1 MNHIIKVTLAEDGDA
16 LRRSLADSLR
26 EQPDIS
32 VLGEAAEGG
41 ELVALCREMPPDVV
55 VVDIRMPGMDGVAAC
70 KILRSELPEVRLLI
84 LTTFDDDEYLR
95 ELFGLGVDGYLLK
108 TGSPP
113 RLAEAVR
120 GVYNGLGAVDAGVSR
135 KLGSLLNAPKKPGT
149 GPLTETELRAA
160 RLIAKGKYN
169 KEIAVE
175 LGDYLRP
182 DTEPG
187 FRCLPQAGGC
197 GPGGSNRQ
205 AGKGVTK

>member
-1 MNHIIKVTLAEDGDA
+1 MTHRIKVALAEDGDA

-26 EQPDIS
+26 EQPDIQ
-32 VLGEAAEGG
+32 VLGEATDGE
-41 ELVALCREMPPDVV
+41 ELVALCRETPPDVA

-120 GVYNGLGAVDAGVSR
+120 GVYNGLGAVDPGVSR

-160 RLIAKGKYN
+160 HLIAEGKYN

-175 LGDYLRP
+175 LGITYGRTRNLVSAVYRKLGAVDREDLIARL
-182 DTEPG
+182 E
-187 FRCLPQAGGC
+187 
-197 GPGGSNRQ
+197 
-205 AGKGVTK
+205 KE

>member
-1 MNHIIKVTLAEDGDA
+1 MTHRIKVVLAEDGDV

-26 EQPDIS
+26 EQPDIQ
-32 VLGEAAEGG
+32 VLDEAADGE
-41 ELVALCREMPPDVV
+41 ELVALCRETPPDVA

-160 RLIAKGKYN
+160 SLIAEGKYN

-175 LGDYLRP
+175 LGITYGRTRNLVSAVYRKLGAVDREDLIARL
-182 DTEPG
+182 E
-187 FRCLPQAGGC
+187 
-197 GPGGSNRQ
+197 
-205 AGKGVTK
+205 KE

>member
-1 MNHIIKVTLAEDGDA
+1 MTHIIKVVLAEDGDA

-26 EQPDIS
+26 EQPDIQ
-32 VLGEAAEGG
+32 VLGEATDGE
-41 ELVALCREMPPDVV
+41 ELVALCRETPPDVA

-108 TGSPP
+108 TGSPH

-160 RLIAKGKYN
+160 RLIAEGKYN

-175 LGDYLRP
+175 LGITYGRTRNLVSAVYRKLGAVDREDLIARL
-182 DTEPG
+182 E
-187 FRCLPQAGGC
+187 
-197 GPGGSNRQ
+197 
-205 AGKGVTK
+205 KE